1 MSLTWNIVVVSVLA
15 VMYILGLLHLI
26 LRFKQYKQMSAGNRK
41 WLFFIIILGGI
52 TIIWLAIDIVNK

>member
-1 MSLTWNIVVVSVLA
+1 MIWNIVVLSILA
-15 VMYILGLLHLI
+15 VVYFIGLSHFI
-26 LRFKQYKQMSAGNRK
+26 LRFKQYKKMNARNRK